1 MHVPFSIFP
10 FTLFLQ
16 SMAEVEESKKDRRSL
31 ARKQYD
37 ELVAIREQ
45 NERLVKVINDLVE
58 AVRPVIK
65 NTDELVLKA
74 STNSHPSTPSRDFEI
89 EEELPE
95 QQERDKCCDYEVMKC
110 PNGDVKAFHEK
121 GDCKNGHDVVTILHH
136 KTHTPPRA
144 GDEVSM
150 RASQPGTGLV
160 DSLTLSYSS

>member
-1 MHVPFSIFP
+1 MRIPFSALP
-10 FTLFLQ
+10 LTYFLQ
-16 SMAEVEESKKDRRSL
+16 MAEVEESKKDRRTL

-74 STNSHPSTPSRDFEI
+74 STNSHPSTPSRDFEV
-89 EEELPE
+89 EEDVS
-95 QQERDKCCDYEVMKC
+95 EREDKCCDYEIMKA
-110 PNGDVKAFHEK
+110 PNGDVKAFHEQ
-121 GDCKNGHDVVTILHH
+121 GCRNGHDIVTILHA
-136 KTHTPPRA
+136 KTHTPPRD
-144 GDEVSM
+144 GDAVSM
-150 RASQPGTGLV
+150 AAAKPGSGLV